1 MTDGKIV
8 WDGSHTMMGQTA
20 KLRDTE
26 ELSKDGKTFH
36 TLGEKS
42 DDGGKTWTT
51 GHDVTCKK

>member
-1 MTDGKIV
+1 
-8 WDGSHTMMGQTA
+8 MMGQTA

-51 GHDVTCKK
+51 GTTGHDVNCKK